1 MMCQVMTEKQLCDIL
16 NMKPSTIARLRRE
29 EGLPHI
35 RVGKLIRY
43 SYTDV
48 QEWLKG
54 HKVNLNKNKENSNDV
69 SNCRTNL

>member
-1 MMCQVMTEKQLCDIL
+1 MDSRIITEQEVCDIL

-54 HKVNLNKNKENSNDV
+54 HKVNVKKTEEHSDV
-69 SNCRTNL
+69 LF